1 MVLWALCQ
9 LGDITASKAAQQ
21 QLSEMADRLTIA
33 IEGGND
39 GLWDWVDVDADAE
52 WWSPSFYAL
61 LGYSSTEL
69 VAGQGSFAS
78 LLHPSHSAGYFRAT
92 EEALTGRTGFDME
105 FLLRTKSGEY
115 RWFRSRAKVY
125 LDAAGR
131 GTRMAGSMQDIN
143 DRKQAERDLARERQ
157 RLGHILE
164 GTNGGTWE
172 WNIETGETH
181 FNERWAQ
188 IVGHSLDDLGT
199 TTIQTWTDNT
209 HPDDRPQSAVLL
221 EQHFNGEL
229 AYYEVETRAQHKE
242 GHWVWVLDRGKLFSR
257 SDDGRPRW
265 MAGTRM
271 DITTRKQAEQA
282 LRDSEA
288 FLDRAGRRLNSI
300 FKPRP

>member
-1 MVLWALCQ
+1 
-9 LGDITASKAAQQ
+9 
-21 QLSEMADRLTIA
+21 
-33 IEGGND
+33 
-39 GLWDWVDVDADAE
+39 
-52 WWSPSFYAL
+52 
-61 LGYSSTEL
+61 
-69 VAGQGSFAS
+69 
-78 LLHPSHSAGYFRAT
+78 
-92 EEALTGRTGFDME
+92 
-105 FLLRTKSGEY
+105 
-115 RWFRSRAKVY
+115 
-125 LDAAGR
+125 
-131 GTRMAGSMQDIN
+131 MQDIN